1 MIFLPNSNCMTRTVN
16 TPNQL
21 PNASFFPLSYHFHRV
36 CFLPHGIIQIT
47 SVSDSDGGYYQC
59 FNNSFGRTFSANL
72 TLVVSNRVANTP
84 LDSPRLIL
92 AGPTAQDKALG
103 DSALLECLP
112 SRDNLRVS
120 WTRSGKVH
128 FLSVSLFY

>member
-1 MIFLPNSNCMTRTVN
+1 M
-16 TPNQL
+16 
-21 PNASFFPLSYHFHRV
+21 
-36 CFLPHGIIQIT
+36 
-47 SVSDSDGGYYQC
+47 
-59 FNNSFGRTFSANL
+59 
-72 TLVVSNRVANTP
+72 VSNRVANTP

-128 FLSVSLFY
+128 SLSVSLLLVYFVPEDKSPPVLIPTVVLPHGNTT